1 MPQELIDLR
10 YTTLNQRRFDKK
22 KLIVEQRNKIMNEEE
37 EQMRG
42 MTSSL
47 SHNMVNSSIANPV
60 FNSTAKTP
68 NANAGMFNTL

>member
-1 MPQELIDLR
+1 MR
-10 YTTLNQRRFDKK
+10 YNTLNQRRFDKK

-37 EQMRG
+37 QMRG
-42 MTSSL
+42 VTSSL

-68 NANAGMFNTL
+68 NGNIGMFNTLQTKGS